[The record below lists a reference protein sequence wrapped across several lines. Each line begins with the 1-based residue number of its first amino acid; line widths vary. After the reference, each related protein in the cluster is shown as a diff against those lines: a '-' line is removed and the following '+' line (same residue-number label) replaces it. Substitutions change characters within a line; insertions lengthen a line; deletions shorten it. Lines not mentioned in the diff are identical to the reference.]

1 MRRLT
6 IMVVTALLLSTITA
20 GSVMAVSTTTVR
32 TVGRGQVFK
41 PNQFIAAFFRFTPQA
56 TTVTAGQRIRFADDD
71 QDTDEGHTA
80 TIVDQGD
87 LPSSFAEG
95 DACFA
100 ETGPCGQALAA
111 HDPDGDQQPP
121 FNLVVNKG
129 RPGLDTAGDSLLF
142 GGDPKDNQ
150 SISARVTAAPGTT
163 LYYLCALHPWMQGKI
178 TVR

>member
-6 IMVVTALLLSTITA
+6 IMVATALLLTTIAA
-20 GSVMAVSTTTVR
+20 GSVMADSGKTVR
-32 TVGRGQVFK
+32 TLGRGQIFK
-41 PNQFIAAFFRFTPQA
+41 PNQLVAVVFRFAPQA
-56 TTVTAGQRIRFADDD
+56 TTVTTGQRIRFVDAD
-71 QDTDEGHTA
+71 QDNDEPHTV
-80 TIVDQGD
+80 TIVDKAD
-87 LPSSFAEG
+87 LPTSFAEG

-100 ETGPCGQALAA
+100 ETAPCGQALAA

-129 RPGLDTAGDSLLF
+129 KPGLDSAGDSLLF
-142 GGDPKDNQ
+142 GGDLDNQ

-163 LYYLCALHPWMQGKI
+163 LYYLCALHPFMQGKI

>member
-1 MRRLT
+1 MRRLV
-6 IMVVTALLLSTITA
+6 IMVVTALVLTTIAA
-20 GSVMAVSTTTVR
+20 GSVMADSETTVR
-32 TVGRGQVFK
+32 TRGRGQIFK
-41 PNQFIAAFFRFTPQA
+41 PNQLVAVVFRFTPER
-56 TTVTAGQRIRFADDD
+56 TTVDAGQRIRFADAD
-71 QDTDEGHTA
+71 QDTVEGHTA
-80 TIVDQGD
+80 TIVNQGD
-87 LPSSFAEG
+87 LPTSFAEG

-100 ETGPCGQALAA
+100 ETAPCGQALAA

-129 RPGLDTAGDSLLF
+129 RPGLDRPGDSLLF
-142 GGDPKDNQ
+142 GGGLDNQ